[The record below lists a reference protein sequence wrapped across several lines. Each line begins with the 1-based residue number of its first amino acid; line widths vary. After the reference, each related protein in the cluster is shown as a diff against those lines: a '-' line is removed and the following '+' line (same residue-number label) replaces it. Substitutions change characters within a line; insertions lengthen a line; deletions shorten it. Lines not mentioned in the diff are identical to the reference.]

1 VRESDERAEREA
13 EAAGSE
19 AASIGGDPEPVVP
32 DSADVAGEGEDPAMR
47 PLREAG
53 QGEQEGFELAE
64 ADLVEEASHG
74 DPGGS
79 PEVEAG
85 RPEEPTD
92 AEYGEADGPGSQ
104 EGPGSQT
111 P

>member
-1 VRESDERAEREA
+1 MTAADDRAEREA
-13 EAAGSE
+13 EKAAAE
-19 AASIGGDPEPVVP
+19 AGQIGGDTAPVVP
-32 DSADVAGEGEDPAMR
+32 ETADYAGEGEDPAMR

-64 ADLVEEASHG
+64 ADLIEEASHG
-74 DPGGS
+74 DERGS
-79 PEVEAG
+79 PEERAG

-92 AEYGEADGPGSQ
+92 AEYGDADGPGE

>member
-1 VRESDERAEREA
+1 MTESGDRAEREA
-13 EAAGSE
+13 EAAAAE
-19 AASIGGDPEPVVP
+19 AAEIGGDPGPVVP
-32 DSADVAGEGEDPAMR
+32 DAADQAGEGDDPAMR

-64 ADLVEEASHG
+64 ADLIEEASHG
-74 DPGGS
+74 DSLGS
-79 PEVEAG
+79 PEEDAG

-92 AEYGEADGPGSQ
+92 AAYGEADGPGGQ